1 MGRVARNRFRII
13 PGAGAMGSDAASSRL
28 LAGMRKALPS
38 ILIGAAA
45 AALVRYIAES
55 RLLESENTLDGPDSH
70 PKSSIKKGEPAT
82 NGHQET
88 HPDRLTSFS

>member
-1 MGRVARNRFRII
+1 MGRVARNRFTTI
-13 PGAGAMGSDAASSRL
+13 PGARAKARDAANSRL

-55 RLLESENTLDGPDSH
+55 QLAESRSTLERQTN
-70 PKSSIKKGEPAT
+70 PKSFRKGEPAT